1 MTQQLQNC
9 VFIFPSGVAV
19 MNKYI
24 KLFSYD
30 VGFKKKFHFQ
40 WNGKYQNIHKKLRQK
55 KKAKRKSFTECFH
68 HDIFMGCKI
77 WVWVIFL
84 KKMPWKKYDKPWIE
98 NLH

>member
-24 KLFSYD
+24 KLFSCD
-30 VGFKKKFHFQ
+30 VGIKKKFHFQ

-55 KKAKRKSFTECFH
+55 KKPKEKVSLNVS
-68 HDIFMGCKI
+68 IM
-77 WVWVIFL
+77 IFL
-84 KKMPWKKYDKPWIE
+84 WVVKFE
-98 NLH
+98 SELFF